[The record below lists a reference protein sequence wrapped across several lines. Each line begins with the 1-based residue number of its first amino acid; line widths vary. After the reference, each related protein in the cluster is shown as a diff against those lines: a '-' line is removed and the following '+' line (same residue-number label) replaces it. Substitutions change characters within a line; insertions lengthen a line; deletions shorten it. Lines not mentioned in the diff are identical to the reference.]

1 MNKLK
6 VPNLFL
12 MERRRRYE
20 FIFACHPVQHSFQ
33 LFSVE
38 HLVTLAI
45 IVIIGT
51 VIFVS
56 KAAAKKRF
64 VFVLLSLVLIAS
76 ETAYQAWEI
85 GCHQWSV
92 ETSLP
97 LQLSDI
103 VVLLAA
109 VMLITKSRF
118 LFILCTSQESAA
130 LFKR

>member
-1 MNKLK
+1 M
-6 VPNLFL
+6 
-12 MERRRRYE
+12 
-20 FIFACHPVQHSFQ
+20 
-33 LFSVE
+33 
-38 HLVTLAI
+38 
-45 IVIIGT
+45 
-51 VIFVS
+51 S

-64 VFVLLSLVLIAS
+64 VFVLLSFILMVS